1 MPGGCARG
9 KPMIVDPSKL
19 TRDDAYRLMISAFI
33 PRPIAFVS
41 TRSRAGVDN
50 CAPFSYSMGVSS
62 RPMVLAVSV
71 GSRGR
76 RPKDTVRNI
85 LETKEFVVNV
95 VTEDLAEK
103 MNVASGDWA
112 DDVSEFDEA
121 GLTRAPSEVVAPPRI
136 AESPVNFECRL
147 MRRVVVADNTV
158 CFGEVVRLH
167 VEDRVVAHGR
177 VDARM
182 LRAVG
187 RLGGAQY
194 CRTRDIFEMSRPKIA
209 GPKAAAETQAR

>member
-1 MPGGCARG
+1 
-9 KPMIVDPSKL
+9 MIVDPSKL

-62 RPMVLAVSV
+62 RPMVLAVSI

-76 RPKDTVRNI
+76 RPKDTARNI
-85 LETKEFVVNV
+85 LDTREFVVNV
-95 VTEDLAEK
+95 VTEAIAER
-103 MNVASGDWA
+103 MNVASADWA
-112 DDVSEFDEA
+112 EDVSEFDEA
-121 GLTRAPSEVVAPPRI
+121 DLTPAPSEVVAPPRI

-147 MRRVVVADNTV
+147 QQHVVVADNTV

-167 VEDRVVAHGR
+167 VADDVVWNGR
-177 VDARM
+177 VDARK

-194 CRTRDIFEMSRPKIA
+194 CRTRDLFEMVRPKIK
-209 GPKAAAETQAR
+209 GPKAAPETQAR

>member
-1 MPGGCARG
+1 
-9 KPMIVDPSKL
+9 MIVDPSKM

-62 RPMVLAVSV
+62 RPMVLAVSI

-76 RPKDTVRNI
+76 RPKDTARNI
-85 LETKEFVVNV
+85 LDTREFVVNV
-95 VTEDLAEK
+95 VTEAIAER

-112 DDVSEFDEA
+112 EDVSEFDEA
-121 GLTRAPSEVVAPPRI
+121 GLTPAPSEVVAPPRI

-147 MRRVVVADNTV
+147 LQHVVVADNTV

-167 VEDRVVAHGR
+167 VADDVVSNGR
-177 VDARM
+177 VDTRK
-182 LRAVG
+182 LRPVG

-194 CRTRDIFEMSRPKIA
+194 CRTDSIFEMIRPKIT
-209 GPKAAAETQAR
+209 GPKAAAKTEAR

>member
-1 MPGGCARG
+1 
-9 KPMIVDPSKL
+9 MIVDPSKL
-19 TRDDAYRLMISAFI
+19 TRNDAYRLMISAFI

-62 RPMVLAVSV
+62 RPMVLAVSI

-76 RPKDTVRNI
+76 RPKDTARNI
-85 LETKEFVVNV
+85 LDTREFVVNV
-95 VTEDLAEK
+95 VTEAIAER

-112 DDVSEFDEA
+112 EDVSEFDEA
-121 GLTRAPSEVVAPPRI
+121 GLTPAPSEVVAPPRI

-147 MRRVVVADNTV
+147 LQHLVVADNTV

-167 VEDRVVAHGR
+167 VADDVVSNGR
-177 VDARM
+177 VDARK
-182 LRAVG
+182 LRPVG

-194 CRTRDIFEMSRPKIA
+194 CRTDSIFEMIRPKIT
-209 GPKAAAETQAR
+209 GPKAAAKTEAR